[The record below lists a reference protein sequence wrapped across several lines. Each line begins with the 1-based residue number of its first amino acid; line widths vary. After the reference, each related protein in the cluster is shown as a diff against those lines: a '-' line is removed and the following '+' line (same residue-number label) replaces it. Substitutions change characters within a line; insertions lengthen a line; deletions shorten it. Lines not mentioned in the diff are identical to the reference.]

1 MGSGCN
7 SSSAPK
13 CPDDQMTSSHCVL
26 WQGQTYANLG
36 VCTGDSLTEVG
47 DVILKSLEN
56 LEKSEGIYIKNLTA
70 KCEDLE
76 VKLKN
81 TDYSLY
87 QIVKLALDNQCD
99 LQTAIDELN
108 ATVEASKVT
117 IDATQLC
124 PSATTNQEVQQCVV
138 DSIVELK
145 KSLENIIIQLGDV
158 PNNSSS
164 ITTTIST
171 TIGQFLFNNINSCNG
186 GIQKSGSGATAQIDF
201 VGIVPPGGYIWGE
214 FDISK
219 FDSTGM
225 GTDIYCGYAL
235 ANGRN
240 GTIDMR
246 HRIPSMSSK
255 IQGVTRSFIS
265 LTDIGSVQGAD
276 QIKLLSS
283 QLPDHEHNIEQTP
296 HSHGYSYQGG
306 SKQVGKNAGSGEQA
320 GSTTSYT
327 ANTNSANANIEVKGV
342 KGTVGSFIDIR
353 QSTVYQVWIKRVAG
367 FSAINTNQPIIND
380 NSTQVNS
387 GSTNI

>member
-7 SSSAPK
+7 SSIAPK
-13 CPDDQMTSSHCVL
+13 CPDDQMTSSNCVL

-47 DVILKSLEN
+47 DVVLKN
-56 LEKSEGIYIKNLTA
+56 LEQFALGEGFSLKNLTA
-70 KCEDLE
+70 KCENLE

-99 LQTAIDELN
+99 LQTAIDTLN

-124 PSATTNQEVQQCVV
+124 PSATTNQEVQQCIV
-138 DSIVELK
+138 DSVVELK
-145 KSLENIIIQLGDV
+145 KSLENIITQLGDV
-158 PNNSSS
+158 TNNSSS
-164 ITTTIST
+164 ITTTISS

-201 VGIVPPGGYIWGE
+201 VGIIPPGGYIWGE

-246 HRIPSMSSK
+246 HRVPSMSSK
-255 IQGVTRSFIS
+255 IQGVTRSFTS
-265 LTDIGSVQGAD
+265 LTDIGAVQGAD
-276 QIKLLSS
+276 QIKLLAS

-296 HSHGYSYQGG
+296 HSHGYDYQGG

-320 GSTTSYT
+320 GAAISLTG
-327 ANTNSANANIEVKGV
+327 NTNSVNANIDVKGV
-342 KGTVGSFIDIR
+342 KGTVGNFIDIR
-353 QSTVYQVWIKRVAG
+353 QSTVYQVWIKRVSG
-367 FSAINTNQPIIND
+367 FSAVNTNQPI
-380 NSTQVNS
+380 VNN
-387 GSTNI
+387 GNPTTGTTNNNL